1 MAMIS
6 NAIAQTALITLRPD
20 VNPQV
25 ADAFDRIPDVNVVR
39 GAPESAVVIA
49 GQAFPV
55 EAGVIENRQ
64 LAGLFEHERS
74 DGRRILMI
82 KAVLDD
88 ATAARL
94 EDADIGFVDAAG
106 RAWLP
111 GQTLTKR
118 VRERLPTPRR
128 ALRAGSLR
136 PAQLIADHPEE
147 AWTIRRLA
155 ERSASSEVTAHRL
168 LSTLEEARLIERHGR
183 GRAMKRRV
191 IDVEGVRRWLAEH
204 GRPSSTSARRLSCFV
219 RDPDAIPASIAGYQM
234 VLTGALAAER
244 MGLPVLTG
252 VQRPLY
258 RVQTSSEDLEQIPQA
273 LGGFRTERGA
283 NLTLIADPEHLA
295 SGDARTDEDGRVIAP
310 HSRVMLDLYLEPRG
324 EAAVGVFLDLWGSKD
339 VT

>member
-1 MAMIS
+1 MQS
-6 NAIAQTALITLRPD
+6 NAIAQTALITLHPD
-20 VNPQV
+20 VDPQV
-25 ADAFDRIPDVNVVR
+25 ADAFDRIPEVNVVR
-39 GAPESAVVIA
+39 NAPESAVVIA

-55 EAGVIENRQ
+55 EAGAIESRE
-64 LAGLFEHERS
+64 LAGLLDRERS
-74 DGRRILMI
+74 DGRRVLMI

-88 ATAARL
+88 AMAARL
-94 EDADIGFVDAAG
+94 QDADIGFVDGAG

-118 VRERLPTPRR
+118 VRERLPTHRR

-136 PAQLIADHPEE
+136 PAQLIADHPRE

-168 LSTLEEARLIERHGR
+168 LTTLEDARLIERHGR
-183 GRAMKRRV
+183 GRGMKRRV
-191 IDVEGVRRWLAEH
+191 VDIEGVRRWLAEH

-219 RDPDAIPASIAGYQM
+219 RDPHAVPASFADYEM

-258 RVQTSSEDLEQIPQA
+258 RVQASGEDLERIPQA

-283 NLTLIADPEHLA
+283 NLTLISDPEHLA
-295 SGDARTDEDGRVIAP
+295 SGDARTDADERVIAP
-310 HSRVMLDLYLEPRG
+310 PSRVMLDLYLEPRG

-339 VT
+339 IA

>member
-1 MAMIS
+1 MLPD
-6 NAIAQTALITLRPD
+6 AIAQTALITLRSD
-20 VNPQV
+20 V
-25 ADAFDRIPDVNVVR
+25 DSRIGDSLSRLSGVEVIR

-55 EAGVIENRQ
+55 EVGTVESAE
-64 LAGLFEHERS
+64 LAELLDRETE
-74 DGRRILMI
+74 DVRRIVVI

-111 GQTLTKR
+111 GQTLSKR
-118 VRERLPTPRR
+118 VRDRLPTRRR

-136 PAQLIADHPEE
+136 PAQMVADHPDE

-155 ERSASSEVTAHRL
+155 ERGASSEVTAHRL
-168 LSTLEEARLIERHGR
+168 LTTLEEESLIERRGR
-183 GRAMKRRV
+183 GRGMKRRV
-191 IDVEGVRRWLAEH
+191 VDIEGVRRWLAEH
-204 GRPSSTSARRLSCFV
+204 GRPSSTQQLSCFI
-219 RDPDAIPASIAGYQM
+219 RDPNAIPASVAGHQM

-252 VQRPLY
+252 TQRPLY
-258 RVQTSSEDLEQIPQA
+258 RVQASDEDLEQIPRA

-283 NLTLIADPEHLA
+283 NLMLIADPDHLA
-295 SGDARTDEDGRVIAP
+295 GGDARTDGDEHAIAP
-310 HSRVMLDLYLEPRG
+310 PSRVMLDLYLEARG
-324 EAAVGVFLDLWGSKD
+324 EAAVGVFLDLWGSKRIP
-339 VT
+339 

>member
-1 MAMIS
+1 MRS
-6 NAIAQTALITLRPD
+6 NTIAQAALITLRSGVDPR
-20 VNPQV
+20 V
-25 ADAFDRIPDVNVVR
+25 ADAFSRLPDVDVIR
-39 GAPESAVVIA
+39 DAPESAVVIA

-55 EAGVIENRQ
+55 EAGVIENGE
-64 LAGLFEHERS
+64 LTGLLERERS
-74 DGRRILMI
+74 DGRRMAMI
-82 KAVLDD
+82 NAVLDD

-118 VRERLPTPRR
+118 VHDRLPAPRR

-155 ERSASSEVTAHRL
+155 ERGASSEVTAHRL
-168 LSTLEEARLIERHGR
+168 LKTLEEARLIERHGGGR
-183 GRAMKRRV
+183 GMERRV
-191 IDVEGVRRWLAEH
+191 VDAEGVRRWLAEH
-204 GRPSSTSARRLSCFV
+204 GRPSSVQRLSCFV
-219 RDPDAIPASIAGYQM
+219 RDPSAVPASIAGYEL
-234 VLTGALAAER
+234 VLTGASAAER

-252 VQRPLY
+252 MQRPLY
-258 RVQTSSEDLEQIPQA
+258 RVQAFGEDLEQIPQA

-295 SGDARTDEDGRVIAP
+295 SGDARTDADGRVIAP
-310 HSRVMLDLYLEPRG
+310 PSRVMLDLYLEPRG
-324 EAAVGVFLDLWGSKD
+324 EAAASVFLDLWGSRDIK
-339 VT
+339 

>member
-1 MAMIS
+1 MNS
-6 NAIAQTALITLRPD
+6 NAIAQAALVTLRSD
-20 VNPQV
+20 VDSRV
-25 ADAFDRIPDVNVVR
+25 ADALSRLPDVDVIR
-39 GAPESAVVIA
+39 DAPESAVVIA

-55 EAGVIENRQ
+55 EAGVIESGE
-64 LAGLFEHERS
+64 LAGLLDRERG
-74 DGRRILMI
+74 DGRRMLMI
-82 KAVLDD
+82 NAVLDD

-94 EDADIGFVDAAG
+94 EDADIGFVDATG

-118 VRERLPTPRR
+118 VHDRLPAPRR

-155 ERSASSEVTAHRL
+155 ERGASSEVTAHRL
-168 LSTLEEARLIERHGR
+168 LKTLEEARLIERHGR
-183 GRAMKRRV
+183 GRQMERRV
-191 IDVEGVRRWLAEH
+191 VDVEGVRRWLAEH
-204 GRPSSTSARRLSCFV
+204 GRPSSAQRLSCFV
-219 RDPDAIPASIAGYQM
+219 RDPNTVPASIAGYEL
-234 VLTGALAAER
+234 VLTGASAAER

-252 VQRPLY
+252 MPRALY
-258 RVQTSSEDLEQIPQA
+258 RVQAGGEDLEQIPQA

-295 SGDARTDEDGRVIAP
+295 TGDARTDADGRVIAP
-310 HSRVMLDLYLEPRG
+310 PSRVMLDLYLEPRG

-339 VT
+339 IT

>member
-1 MAMIS
+1 MFD
-6 NAIAQTALITLRPD
+6 NAIAQIALITLRPD
-20 VNPQV
+20 IDHQV
-25 ADAFDRIPDVNVVR
+25 ADAFAHLPDVDVV
-39 GAPESAVVIA
+39 GNAPESAVIVA

-55 EAGVIENRQ
+55 EVGIVENRE
-64 LAGLFEHERS
+64 LAGLLEGDRA
-74 DGRRILMI
+74 DARRLVMI

-94 EDADIGFVDAAG
+94 EDADIGFVDGAG

-118 VRERLPTPRR
+118 VRDRLPARRR

-136 PAQLIADHPEE
+136 PAQLIADHPDE
-147 AWTIRRLA
+147 AWTIRQLA
-155 ERSASSEVTAHRL
+155 ERSTSSEVTAHRL
-168 LSTLEEARLIERHGR
+168 LKTLEEARLIERHGHGR
-183 GRAMKRRV
+183 GMRRRV

-204 GRPSSTSARRLSCFV
+204 GHPSSPQRLTCFV
-219 RDPDAIPASIAGYQM
+219 RDPDTIPEAVAGNQM
-234 VLTGALAAER
+234 VLTGAVAAER

-258 RVQTSSEDLEQIPQA
+258 RVQASGEDLEQIPRA

-295 SGDARTDEDGRVIAP
+295 GSDARTDADGRMLAP
-310 HSRVMLDLYLEPRG
+310 PSRVMLDLYLESRG

-339 VT
+339 IA

>member
-1 MAMIS
+1 MLV
-6 NAIAQTALITLRPD
+6 NAIAQTALITLRSD
-20 VNPQV
+20 VDPQV
-25 ADAFDRIPDVNVVR
+25 ADALGRLPDVDVVR
-39 GAPESAVVIA
+39 DAPESAMVIA

-55 EAGVIENRQ
+55 EAAVIENQ
-64 LAGLFEHERS
+64 ELTGLLEGERA
-74 DGRRILMI
+74 DGRRLLMI

-94 EDADIGFVDAAG
+94 EDADIGFVDATG

-118 VRERLPTPRR
+118 VREQLPARRR

-155 ERSASSEVTAHRL
+155 ERGGSSEVTAHRL
-168 LSTLEEARLIERHGR
+168 LKTLEDAHLIERHGHGR
-183 GRAMKRRV
+183 GMQRRV
-191 IDVEGVRRWLAEH
+191 VDIEGVRRWLAEH
-204 GRPSSTSARRLSCFV
+204 GRPSSPQRLSCFI
-219 RDPDAIPASIAGYQM
+219 RDPNILPASIAGHEL
-234 VLTGALAAER
+234 VLTGALAAKS

-252 VQRPLY
+252 TQRPTY
-258 RVQTSSEDLEQIPQA
+258 RVQASDEDLEQIPQA

-295 SGDARTDEDGRVIAP
+295 SGDARTDPDGRVIAP
-310 HSRVMLDLYLEPRG
+310 PSRVMLDLYLEPRG

-339 VT
+339 IA

>member
-1 MAMIS
+1 MFD

-20 VNPQV
+20 IDPQI
-25 ADAFDRIPDVNVVR
+25 ADAFARLPDVDVV
-39 GAPESAVVIA
+39 GNAPESAVIVA

-55 EAGVIENRQ
+55 EVGIVENRE
-64 LAGLFEHERS
+64 LAGLLEGDGT
-74 DGRRILMI
+74 DGRRLVMI

-94 EDADIGFVDAAG
+94 EDACIGFVDGAG

-118 VRERLPTPRR
+118 VRDRLPARRR

-168 LSTLEEARLIERHGR
+168 LKTLEEAHLIERHGHGR
-183 GRAMKRRV
+183 GMQRRAV
-191 IDVEGVRRWLAEH
+191 DVKGVRRWLAEH
-204 GRPSSTSARRLSCFV
+204 GRPPSPQRLTCFV
-219 RDPDAIPASIAGYQM
+219 RDPDTIPEAVAGNQM
-234 VLTGALAAER
+234 VLTGAVAAER

-258 RVQTSSEDLEQIPQA
+258 RVQASGEDLEQIPRA

-295 SGDARTDEDGRVIAP
+295 GSDARTDADGRMLAP
-310 HSRVMLDLYLEPRG
+310 PSRVMLDLYLESRG

-339 VT
+339 IA

>member
-1 MAMIS
+1 MIS
-6 NAIAQTALITLRPD
+6 DAIAQAALITLRSD
-20 VNPQV
+20 VDPQV
-25 ADAFDRIPDVNVVR
+25 ADAFSRLPDVDVIR
-39 GAPESAVVIA
+39 DAPESAVVIA

-55 EAGVIENRQ
+55 EVGITESRE
-64 LAGLFEHERS
+64 LAGLLERERS
-74 DGRRILMI
+74 DGRRMLMI

-118 VRERLPTPRR
+118 VRERLPARRR

-155 ERSASSEVTAHRL
+155 ERGASSEVTAHRL
-168 LSTLEEARLIERHGR
+168 LTTLEEAHLIERHGR
-183 GRAMKRRV
+183 GRGMERRV
-191 IDVEGVRRWLAEH
+191 VDVQGVRRWLAEH
-204 GRPSSTSARRLSCFV
+204 GRPSSASAQRLSCFV
-219 RDPDAIPASIAGYQM
+219 RDPHTVPASIAGHEM

-244 MGLPVLTG
+244 MGLTVLTG
-252 VQRPLY
+252 MQRPLY
-258 RVQTSSEDLEQIPQA
+258 RVQASGEDLEQIPRA

-283 NLTLIADPEHLA
+283 NLTLITDPEHLA
-295 SGDARTDEDGRVIAP
+295 SGDARTDADGRVIAP
-310 HSRVMLDLYLEPRG
+310 PSRVMLDLYLEPRG

-339 VT
+339 IP

>member
-1 MAMIS
+1 MVS
-6 NAIAQTALITLRPD
+6 DSIAQASLITLRSD
-20 VNPQV
+20 VDRQV
-25 ADAFDRIPDVNVVR
+25 ADAFSRLPDVDVIR
-39 GAPESAVVIA
+39 DAPESAVVVA
-49 GQAFPV
+49 GHAFPV
-55 EAGVIENRQ
+55 EAGVIETRE
-64 LAGLFEHERS
+64 LTGLLDRERS
-74 DGRRILMI
+74 DSRRILMI

-118 VRERLPTPRR
+118 VRDRLPARRR

-136 PAQLIADHPEE
+136 PAQLIADHPKE

-155 ERSASSEVTAHRL
+155 ERGASSEVTAHRL
-168 LSTLEEARLIERHGR
+168 LTTLEEARLIERHGR
-183 GRAMKRRV
+183 GRGMERRV
-191 IDVEGVRRWLAEH
+191 VNVEGVRRWLAEH
-204 GRPSSTSARRLSCFV
+204 GRPSSAQRLSCFV
-219 RDPDAIPASIAGYQM
+219 RDPNAVPASIAGYQM

-252 VQRPLY
+252 MQRPLY
-258 RVQTSSEDLEQIPQA
+258 RVQASGEDLEQIPQA

-295 SGDARTDEDGRVIAP
+295 DGDARTDGDGRVTAP
-310 HSRVMLDLYLEPRG
+310 PSRVMLDLYLEPRG
-324 EAAVGVFLDLWGSKD
+324 EAAVGVFLDLWGSKEI
-339 VT
+339 T

>member
-1 MAMIS
+1 MVS
-6 NAIAQTALITLRPD
+6 DTIAQASLITLRSD
-20 VNPQV
+20 VDRQV
-25 ADAFDRIPDVNVVR
+25 ADAFSRLPDVDVILD
-39 GAPESAVVIA
+39 APESAVVVP

-55 EAGVIENRQ
+55 EAGVIETRE
-64 LAGLFEHERS
+64 LTGLLDRERS

-111 GQTLTKR
+111 GRTLTKR
-118 VRERLPTPRR
+118 ARDQLPTRRR

-147 AWTIRRLA
+147 PWTIRRLA
-155 ERSASSEVTAHRL
+155 ERGASSEVTAHRL
-168 LSTLEEARLIERHGR
+168 LTTLEEASLIERHGR
-183 GRAMKRRV
+183 GRGMERRV
-191 IDVEGVRRWLAEH
+191 ADVEGVRRWLAEH
-204 GRPSSTSARRLSCFV
+204 GRPSSPQRLSCFV
-219 RDPDAIPASIAGYQM
+219 RDPGAVPASIAGYQI

-252 VQRPLY
+252 MQRPLY
-258 RVQTSSEDLEQIPQA
+258 RVQASGEDLEQIPQA

-283 NLTLIADPEHLA
+283 NLMLIADPELLA
-295 SGDARTDEDGRVIAP
+295 SSDARTDGDGRVTAP
-310 HSRVMLDLYLEPRG
+310 PSRIMLDLYLEPRG
-324 EAAVGVFLDLWGSKD
+324 EAAVGVFLDLWGSKEI
-339 VT
+339 T

>member
-1 MAMIS
+1 MAG
-6 NAIAQTALITLRPD
+6 AIAQTALITLRSD
-20 VNPQV
+20 VDPQL
-25 ADAFDRIPDVNVVR
+25 ADAFGRLPDVDVIRN
-39 GAPESAVVIA
+39 APESAVVIA

-55 EAGVIENRQ
+55 ETGVIESRE
-64 LAGLFEHERS
+64 LAGLLDRERS
-74 DGRRILMI
+74 HGRRILMI
-82 KAVLDD
+82 NAVLDD

-94 EDADIGFVDAAG
+94 EDAEIGFVDAAG

-118 VRERLPTPRR
+118 VHERLPGRRR

-136 PAQLIADHPEE
+136 PAQLLADHPEE

-168 LSTLEEARLIERHGR
+168 LKTLEAARLIERNGR
-183 GRAMKRRV
+183 GRGMQRRI
-191 IDVEGVRRWLAEH
+191 IDVQGIRRWLAEH
-204 GRPSSTSARRLSCFV
+204 GRPSSPQRLSCFV
-219 RDPDAIPASIAGYQM
+219 RNPDAIPASIAGREII
-234 VLTGALAAER
+234 LTGALAAER

-258 RVQTSSEDLEQIPQA
+258 RVPASGEDLEQIPRA

-283 NLTLIADPEHLA
+283 NLTLLADPEHLA
-295 SGDARTDEDGRVIAP
+295 GGDARIDADGRAIAP
-310 HSRVMLDLYLEPRG
+310 PSRVMLDLYLETRG

-339 VT
+339 IA

>member
-1 MAMIS
+1 MRS
-6 NAIAQTALITLRPD
+6 NAIAQTALITLRSD
-20 VNPQV
+20 VDPQI
-25 ADAFDRIPDVNVVR
+25 ADAFSRLPDVDVIR

-55 EAGVIENRQ
+55 EAGVIENRE
-64 LAGLFEHERS
+64 LAGLLEHERS
-74 DGRRILMI
+74 DSRRMLMV

-94 EDADIGFVDAAG
+94 EDADVGFVDAAG

-118 VRERLPTPRR
+118 VRDRLPARRR

-136 PAQLIADHPEE
+136 PAQLIADHPGE

-155 ERSASSEVTAHRL
+155 ERGASSEVTAHRL
-168 LSTLEEARLIERHGR
+168 LTTLEEARLIERRGR
-183 GRAMKRRV
+183 GRGMERRV
-191 IDVEGVRRWLAEH
+191 VDVEGVRRWLAEH
-204 GRPSSTSARRLSCFV
+204 GRPAPPQRLPCFI
-219 RDPDAIPASIAGYQM
+219 RDPNAVPASIAGYELA
-234 VLTGALAAER
+234 LTGALAAER

-252 VQRPLY
+252 MRRPLY
-258 RVQTSSEDLEQIPQA
+258 RVQASGEDLEQIPQA

-295 SGDARTDEDGRVIAP
+295 SGDARTDREGRVTAP
-310 HSRVMLDLYLEPRG
+310 PSRVMLDLYLEPRG
-324 EAAVGVFLDLWGSKD
+324 EAAVGVFLDLWGSKEI
-339 VT
+339 T

>member
-1 MAMIS
+1 MLV
-6 NAIAQTALITLRPD
+6 NAIAQTALITLRSD
-20 VNPQV
+20 VDLQV
-25 ADAFDRIPDVNVVR
+25 ADALGRLPDVDVVR
-39 GAPESAVVIA
+39 DAPESAVVIA

-55 EAGVIENRQ
+55 EAGVVESRE
-64 LAGLFEHERS
+64 LAGLLEREKS
-74 DGRRILMI
+74 DGRRMLMI

-94 EDADIGFVDAAG
+94 EDADIGFVDATG

-118 VRERLPTPRR
+118 VSDRLPTRRR

-155 ERSASSEVTAHRL
+155 ERGGSSEVTAHRL
-168 LSTLEEARLIERHGR
+168 LKTLEDARLIERHGR
-183 GRAMKRRV
+183 GRGMERRV
-191 IDVEGVRRWLAEH
+191 IDIEGVRRWLAEH
-204 GRPSSTSARRLSCFV
+204 GRPSFPQRLSCFV
-219 RDPDAIPASIAGYQM
+219 RDPNALPTAIAGHGM

-252 VQRPLY
+252 MQRPLY
-258 RVQTSSEDLEQIPQA
+258 RVQASGEDLEQIPQV

-295 SGDARTDEDGRVIAP
+295 SGDARTDTDGRVIAP
-310 HSRVMLDLYLEPRG
+310 PSRVMLDLYLEPRG

-339 VT
+339 IA

>member
-1 MAMIS
+1 MP
-6 NAIAQTALITLRPD
+6 NAIAQATLLTLRPD
-20 VNPQV
+20 VDPQV
-25 ADAFDRIPDVNVVR
+25 ADAFDRIPDVNVIR
-39 GAPESAVVIA
+39 DAPESAVVIA

-55 EAGVIENRQ
+55 EARVIESRE
-64 LAGLFEHERS
+64 LAGLLERERG
-74 DGRRILMI
+74 DGRRVLMI

-94 EDADIGFVDAAG
+94 EDADIGFVDVAG

-118 VRERLPTPRR
+118 VRERLPVRRR

-168 LSTLEEARLIERHGR
+168 LTTLEDARLIERHGR
-183 GRAMKRRV
+183 GRGMERRV
-191 IDVEGVRRWLAEH
+191 VDVKGVRRWLAEH
-204 GRPSSTSARRLSCFV
+204 GRPSSTSAQRLSCFV
-219 RDPDAIPASIAGYQM
+219 RDPDAVPASIAGHEM

-252 VQRPLY
+252 MQRPLY
-258 RVQTSSEDLEQIPQA
+258 RIQASGKELERIPQA

-283 NLTLIADPEHLA
+283 NLTLIADPERLA
-295 SGDARTDEDGRVIAP
+295 GGDVRTDTNGQMTAP
-310 HSRVMLDLYLEPRG
+310 PSRVMLDLYLEPRG

-339 VT
+339 IT

>member
-1 MAMIS
+1 MTS
-6 NAIAQTALITLRPD
+6 NAIAQTALITLRAD
-20 VNPQV
+20 VDPQI
-25 ADAFDRIPDVNVVR
+25 ADAFSRLPNVDVIR
-39 GAPESAVVIA
+39 DAPESAVVIA

-55 EAGVIENRQ
+55 EAGIIENRE
-64 LAGLFEHERS
+64 LAGLLEHERS
-74 DGRRILMI
+74 DSRRMLMI

-118 VRERLPTPRR
+118 VRDRLPARRR

-136 PAQLIADHPEE
+136 PAQLIADHPGE

-155 ERSASSEVTAHRL
+155 ERGASSEVTAHRL
-168 LSTLEEARLIERHGR
+168 LRTLEEARLIERHGHGR
-183 GRAMKRRV
+183 GMKRRV
-191 IDVEGVRRWLAEH
+191 VDVEGVRRWLAEH
-204 GRPSSTSARRLSCFV
+204 GRPSSAQRLSCFV
-219 RDPDAIPASIAGYQM
+219 RDPSAVPASIGGYDL

-252 VQRPLY
+252 MQRPLY
-258 RVQTSSEDLEQIPQA
+258 RVQASDEDLEQIPQA

-295 SGDARTDEDGRVIAP
+295 SGDARTDGDGRVTAP
-310 HSRVMLDLYLEPRG
+310 PSRVMLDLYLEPRG
-324 EAAVGVFLDLWGSKD
+324 EAAVGVFLNLWGSKEI
-339 VT
+339 T